1 MKHLLLLVLTI
12 LVWSSLS
19 AQLENSLKDLP
30 SNTPPVYLSLGGGIN
45 HTGLFS
51 VGVEVPVVKNIAV
64 FADTGVGGW
73 GYKLGLGA
81 SYYFDYVN
89 KGSSINVAFYY
100 ASGIR
105 NSTVNIT
112 IENQNTIPIFIKPT
126 ATINLTY
133 AHHWQLGAKSKF
145 ALVGGYAAALGSKQN
160 AFDVAIAGIS
170 LDDLG
175 RRVVNWLHPDGLI
188 LGMKFLIGLGG
199 N

>member
-1 MKHLLLLVLTI
+1 MKHLLLSVLTI
-12 LVWSSLS
+12 LVWSNLS
-19 AQLENSLKDLP
+19 AQLENSQKELTPK
-30 SNTPPVYLSLGGGIN
+30 TPPVYLSLGGGIN

-51 VGVEVPVVKNIAV
+51 IGVEVPVVKNIAV

-89 KGSSINVAFYY
+89 KGSSINVALYY

-105 NSTVNIT
+105 NNTVDIT
-112 IENQNTIPIFIKPT
+112 VENQNTVSIFTNPT

-133 AHHWQLGAKSKF
+133 AHHWQLGTKSKF
-145 ALVGGYAAALGSKQN
+145 ALVGGYAVALGSKDN
-160 AFDVAIAGIS
+160 IFEVAVPGIS
-170 LDDLG
+170 LDDLE
-175 RRVVNWLHPDGLI
+175 RRAVDWLHPDGLI